1 MIPRCGIDTSV
12 LVRLAIGEPERDFQ
26 RCAEALRVLVEDQ
39 GREIFASNQ
48 AIGEAYVAIQHH
60 YGVSD
65 VDARAALINVLSSG
79 LVAPMNG
86 QTVILALQSL
96 ESPGLFDR
104 LIADDYSRVGLE
116 TFTLDRRMATL
127 PNVRRL

>member
-1 MIPRCGIDTSV
+1 MVVELKRGQTPRDVTSKALEYSSWV
-12 LVRLAIGEPERDFQ
+12 KDLDF
-26 RCAEALRVLVEDQ
+26 D
-39 GREIFASNQ
+39 IFASNQ
-48 AIGEAYVAIQHH
+48 VIGEAYVAIQHH

-65 VDARAALINVLSSG
+65 VDARAALVNVLSSG
-79 LVAPMNG
+79 LVAPFNG
-86 QTVILALQSL
+86 QAVILALQSL